1 MRENT
6 LKSKWAAGENT
17 INGWLAIPSSWSAEI
32 MAHQG
37 FDSLTVDMQHGLADY
52 QTAVTMLQAV
62 STTDVIPMAR
72 VPWNEPGIIMRM
84 LDAGCYGIICP
95 MVNTRE
101 EAEQFVGA
109 CRYYPAGYRS
119 AGPTRAR
126 VYSGGNYLQDANDY
140 VLTIAMIETAQA
152 VENLDEIL
160 SVPGLDAIYVGP
172 SDLSITY
179 GVQGQFDSEPM
190 KKALVTIV
198 EKSQAHGII
207 PGIHTGGP
215 DHALQMFAL
224 GFRFATLSSD
234 GGLLGAMAKQVV
246 DATRA
251 GGTAN
256 GNGEGSLY

>member
-6 LKSKWAAGENT
+6 LKTKWAAGENT
-17 INGWLAIPSSWSAEI
+17 INGWLAIPASWSAEI

-62 STTDVIPMAR
+62 STTDVLPLAR

-95 MVNTRE
+95 MVNTRA

-109 CRYYPAGYRS
+109 CRYHPDGYRS
-119 AGPTRAR
+119 AGPTRAQI
-126 VYSGGNYLQDANDY
+126 YSGGNYLRDANDY
-140 VLTIAMIETAQA
+140 ILTIAMIETAQA

-190 KKALVTIV
+190 KQALSTIV
-198 EKSQAHGII
+198 EKCQAHGIV

-215 DHALQMFAL
+215 DHALRMFGI
-224 GFRFATLSSD
+224 GFRFATLTSD
-234 GGLLGAMAKQVV
+234 GNMMGVMARQMV

-251 GGTAN
+251 GDVGS
-256 GNGEGSLY
+256 GSDSKSLY